1 MKKLIKSILK
11 FTSHLKHL
19 VLLSGTASAF
29 LLSSHAQS
37 VSFDIKESP
46 NINFVFNTIASYQA
60 GLNIPNANTLKIIA
74 TGTNWDLYVG
84 ATTTIPNQWDVIQT
98 YSSTGTLPQTDI
110 VKLRFRNTAS
120 TSQLTGFFNLSDI
133 STPNY
138 IIGTA
143 ATDPLTNCPDVGTNA
158 PGSYISQPQCYQFS
172 VDVRIIPG
180 FGLRPGLYFLRID
193 YIIIQDL

>member
-1 MKKLIKSILK
+1 MKKFTATIFLSIKILKSIL
-11 FTSHLKHL
+11 
-19 VLLSGTASAF
+19 LLTVISIVDIQ
-29 LLSSHAQS
+29 SSYAQS

-46 NINFVFNTIASYQA
+46 NISFVFNTINSYQA

-84 ATTTIPNQWDVIQT
+84 ATTTVPGQWDVIQT

-110 VKLRFRNTAS
+110 VQLRFRNTAS
-120 TSQLTGFFNLSDI
+120 TSQISGFFNLLDI
-133 STPNY
+133 STPHY

-143 ATDPLTNCPDVGTNA
+143 GTDPLANCPDMGTNA

-172 VDVRIIPG
+172 VDVRIVPG

-193 YIIIQDL
+193 YFIIQDL